1 MGTET
6 NLKLDSEMQLHV
18 DIMRAVAKDFHDIPM
33 VLKGGTALLLCYGL
47 DRFSE
52 DLDFDAPKKFTIA
65 HRVERILSR
74 HTQKYEVKTVKDTST
89 VQRLKSHYAGLAGDD
104 RYLKIET
111 SFRNPPADEHIKV
124 IDGIRTYTISTLID
138 QKISALAGRTAGRD
152 LYDVAFLTRAYGDS
166 FSSEAMAKLAAIMLD
181 VNEVEKRF
189 EYAFEEDD
197 ILQSEALPATIL
209 QITEFLTSRA

>member
-6 NLKLDSEMQLHV
+6 NIALSPDRKLHI

-65 HRVERILSR
+65 PRVERILSR
-74 HTQKYEVKTVKDTST
+74 HAATYEVKTVKETPT
-89 VQRLKSHYAGLAGDD
+89 VQRLKSHYAGITGD
-104 RYLKIET
+104 RLLKIET
-111 SFRNPPADEHIKV
+111 SFRNPPADEHVKV

-166 FSSEAMAKLAAIMLD
+166 FSSEATAKLAAIMLD

-197 ILQSEALPATIL
+197 ILQSDALPATIL
-209 QITEFLTSRA
+209 QITEFLTSHP